1 MRAAQ
6 AFLSN
11 SNDAWTSSP
20 GTSEQGMKVRIKRHY
35 DEVVLGSELENRF
48 VSSRRPTEIRHMLR
62 RNPSFG

>member
-1 MRAAQ
+1 
-6 AFLSN
+6 
-11 SNDAWTSSP
+11 
-20 GTSEQGMKVRIKRHY
+20 MKVRIKRHY